1 VGKLIT
7 ANHPQIP
14 ELQMNIQLL
23 TRTSILSLVVVMLC
37 AAPLAFAQ
45 TKDTTAVDVPRQ
57 VAGMTYDDMDITK
70 RVKSA
75 IVMDNAFSGFNI
87 VVVTTKGDVR
97 LTGNV
102 DSKEQIQQIL
112 AIARSVDGVK
122 TVHDELKVKP

>member
-1 VGKLIT
+1 
-7 ANHPQIP
+7 
-14 ELQMNIQLL
+14 MNIQHL

-57 VAGMTYDDMDITK
+57 VGGMTYDDMDITK

-87 VVVTTKGDVR
+87 VVVTTKSDVR

-102 DSKEQIQQIL
+102 DNKEQIQQIL
-112 AIARSVDGVK
+112 AIARAVDGVK

>member
-1 VGKLIT
+1 
-7 ANHPQIP
+7 
-14 ELQMNIQLL
+14 MNIQLL
-23 TRTSILSLVVVMLC
+23 TRTSILSLVAVMMC

-57 VAGMTYDDMDITK
+57 VGGMTYDDMDITK

-97 LTGNV
+97 LTGKV
-102 DSKEQIQQIL
+102 DNKEQIQQIL
-112 AIARSVDGVK
+112 AIARAVDGVK

>member
-1 VGKLIT
+1 
-7 ANHPQIP
+7 
-14 ELQMNIQLL
+14 MNIKHL

-57 VAGMTYDDMDITK
+57 VGGVASDDMDITK

-97 LTGNV
+97 LTGKV
-102 DSKEQIQQIL
+102 DNKEQIQQIL
-112 AIARSVDGVK
+112 AIARAVDGVK

>member
-7 ANHPQIP
+7 VNHPQIP

-57 VAGMTYDDMDITK
+57 VGGLASDDMDITK

-75 IVMDNAFSGFNI
+75 IAMDNAFSGFNI

-102 DSKEQIQQIL
+102 DNKEQIQQIL
-112 AIARSVDGVK
+112 AIARAVDGVK